1 MASRKEYEMNFLL
14 QAQLN
19 GSFNGTFNKAQAAVA
34 SMQKEIQALGKT
46 QSDISAFQKQQSAV
60 EATKQKLAVLQ
71 QQYDNIQREMKETEG
86 YSSSLEN
93 KLLSKQQQID
103 KTTASLTQ
111 QTQKLNEMDAA
122 LQQAGVDTG
131 NLTGESARLG
141 GQIDDLKAK
150 QEQAAGG
157 AQSFGNASVQ
167 AFGAVQQAIVA
178 AGIANALKEIGEAYM
193 ECVNIAG
200 DFEEGMSN
208 VEALSGA
215 TAEEMAALAAEAKEL
230 GATTKFT
237 AKEASD
243 AMGYMAMAGW
253 DASDMLSGMDGV
265 MQLAAASG
273 EDLAMVSDIVT
284 DNLTA
289 FGLKASDTAHFA
301 DVLAAAATNS
311 NTNVSIMG
319 ETFKMSASIA
329 GALGYSVEDVATAV
343 GLMANSGVKGSIAG
357 TALKNTFNGLL
368 EGVTLTS
375 AAFGE
380 YEYTSIKADGTMKG
394 FRETIDE
401 LRVCFEQMT
410 EAERV
415 NNAMALAGQR
425 GYNGLLAILNATD
438 EDYASLS
445 ASIDNCTGAA
455 QRMAS
460 IKLDNLNGDLVLMNS
475 AWDALK
481 TTIGERFIPEMR
493 GLYQIGADVFGVL
506 DDFVEENPA
515 VVKAG
520 MAFVGVIGAA
530 TAGLTAYAA
539 ISKVV
544 KALDMASMFTNP
556 VFLGAT
562 AVAALAAGIV
572 ALANSADDAIP
583 SVKELTEEARE
594 MQEIIADARQVYEDT
609 ATETMAAADIA
620 DHYITKLEEMEAKYG
635 DAASEQEEY
644 QNTLALLLQTMPSLS
659 AYISQTTDEY
669 GRVTYALNANKDA
682 LRANTEEWKRNA
694 MAQAYQEQLT
704 AMYAAQADV
713 MIEAQQNSIKLTKAR
728 NDLESATKSQSEI
741 QARMNELYAEAEEKY
756 NKMSYAE
763 RRDSTVTSY
772 LTTEYYNL
780 EQQLAGANRA
790 VSVAEETIKN
800 CEAAVEEDSEAV
812 SQAKE
817 ELALAEEAVRSLTGA
832 TQESADAAA
841 EEAQQANEINA
852 VIENTAQ
859 QVNALAEAYTEAYNA
874 AYESVTGQYSLWDEA
889 AKVVATSADSI
900 NSNLQGQITYWDNYN
915 QNLEALRERTSD
927 IEGLQEVIASF
938 ADGSSDSV
946 NAIAGMAK
954 ANDEDLAKMVAN
966 YQELQKAQEDTAQ
979 SIADLKTNF
988 SNEMDQLTADLEA
1001 DIEALDFGTEAA
1013 EQGKAT
1019 IEGFIAGASAMM
1031 PQVYAAYQALARA
1044 ANNALTP
1051 WGNASPNGYV
1061 GTSYLH
1067 AYAEGTRNAAE
1078 GAALVGEYGPE
1089 LVYMRGGETVLT
1101 AQQTASALRASP
1113 AISAELATSR
1123 VGTSSAPISVTFQI
1137 EGNATPEIVHELR
1150 DYGDDFAEQVL
1161 AVIEGAQADATRR
1174 AYQ

>member
-1 MASRKEYEMNFLL
+1 MASRKEYAMMFQL
-14 QAQLN
+14 QAQMAS
-19 GSFNGTFNKAQAAVA
+19 SFNGTFGKAQAAIA
-34 SMQKEIQALGKT
+34 NMQKEIQALSKT
-46 QSDISAFQKQQSAV
+46 QSDIAGYQKQQSAV
-60 EATKQKLAVLQ
+60 EATRQKLAVLQ
-71 QQYDNIQREMKETEG
+71 QQYDNIQKEMKETEG
-86 YSSSLEN
+86 YSSALEN

-103 KTTASLTQ
+103 RTTASLNQ
-111 QTQKLNEMDAA
+111 QTQKLNEMEAS
-122 LQQAGVDTG
+122 LQKAGINTA
-131 NLTGESARLG
+131 NLTQESARLG

-150 QEQAAGG
+150 QEEAADG
-157 AQSFGNASVQ
+157 AQGFGSASVQ
-167 AFGAVQQAIVA
+167 AFGAIQQAIVA
-178 AGIANALKEIGEAYM
+178 AGIAAALKEIAGAYM
-193 ECVNIAG
+193 ECVTAAG
-200 DFEEGMSN
+200 DLEEGMST

-215 TAEEMAALAAEAKEL
+215 SAEEMAALKAEAKEL

-237 AKEASD
+237 AQEAAD
-243 AMGYMAMAGW
+243 AMGYMGMAGW
-253 DASDMLSGMDGV
+253 SAADMLQGMDGV
-265 MQLAAASG
+265 LQLAAASG

-311 NTNVSIMG
+311 NTNVAIMG

-343 GLMANSGVKGSIAG
+343 GLMANSGIKGSIAG

-380 YEYTSIKADGTMKG
+380 YEYTAVKADGTMKG
-394 FRETIDE
+394 FRDTIDE
-401 LRVCFEQMT
+401 LRIYFDQMT

-415 NNAMALAGQR
+415 NNAMTIAGQR

-438 EDYASLS
+438 ADYASLAS
-445 ASIDNCTGAA
+445 SIDNCTGAA
-455 QRMAS
+455 SKMAS
-460 IKLDNLNGDLVLMNS
+460 IKLDNMNGELVLMNS

-481 TTIGERFIPEMR
+481 TTIGEQFIPEMR

-562 AVAALAAGIV
+562 AVAALAVGIV
-572 ALANSADDAIP
+572 ALASSADDAIP

-594 MQEIIADARQVYEDT
+594 MQNTIADAQKVYEDT
-609 ATETMAAADIA
+609 ASETMAAANMA
-620 DHYITKLEEMEAKYG
+620 DRYISKLDEMEAQYG

-659 AYISQTTDEY
+659 SYISQTTDEY

-713 MIEAQQNSIKLTKAR
+713 MIEAQQNSIKRTKAVEDLTAAQEEQQAATER
-728 NDLESATKSQSEI
+728 MGKLWNEAVAEADRQYKEYGILADASAYLSQEYYDLENSLSDLNQEVWNAQ
-741 QARMNELYAEAEEKY
+741 
-756 NKMSYAE
+756 
-763 RRDSTVTSY
+763 D
-772 LTTEYYNL
+772 
-780 EQQLAGANRA
+780 A
-790 VSVAEETIKN
+790 VDNYQKAID
-800 CEAAVEEDSEAV
+800 EDNEAV
-812 SQAKE
+812 AQAQE
-817 ELALAEEAVRSLTGA
+817 EMALYQEAMEDLLVA
-832 TQESADAAA
+832 TQEGSQAT
-841 EEAQQANEINA
+841 EEATQQTEALNG
-852 VIENTAQ
+852 VIEGTIEDAK
-859 QVNALAEAYTEAYNA
+859 ALAEAYTEAYNA
-874 AYESVTGQYSLWDEA
+874 AYESVHGQYALWDEA
-889 AKVVATSADSI
+889 DQVIATSVGNI
-900 NSNLQGQITYWDNYN
+900 NQNLESQIAYWDSYN
-915 QNLEALRERTSD
+915 QNLESLRERASD

-938 ADGSSDSV
+938 ADGSTESV
-946 NAIAGMAK
+946 NAIAGMA
-954 ANDEDLAKMVAN
+954 AASDEDLAAMVVN
-966 YQELQKAQEDTAQ
+966 YQELQQAQKDTTL
-979 SIADLKTNF
+979 SIADLQENF
-988 SNEMDQLTADLEA
+988 SEQMELMTEALAD
-1001 DIEALDFGTEAA
+1001 DIEAMDFGTEAA
-1013 EQGKAT
+1013 AAGKAT
-1019 IEGFIAGASAMM
+1019 IDGFIKGAGDQLPRVQSM
-1031 PQVYAAYQALARA
+1031 YKALAQA
-1044 ANNALTP
+1044 AKNSLYP
-1051 WGNASPNGYV
+1051 GSGGSSGYV
-1061 GTSYLH
+1061 PTTYLR
-1067 AYAEGTRNAAE
+1067 AYAQGTRYAQE

-1089 LVYMRGGETVLT
+1089 LVYMRGGETVFT

-1123 VGTSSAPISVTFQI
+1123 VGISSAPISVTFQI

-1150 DYGDDFAEQVL
+1150 DYGDDFAEQVM
-1161 AVIEGAQADATRR
+1161 AVIEDAQADAARR